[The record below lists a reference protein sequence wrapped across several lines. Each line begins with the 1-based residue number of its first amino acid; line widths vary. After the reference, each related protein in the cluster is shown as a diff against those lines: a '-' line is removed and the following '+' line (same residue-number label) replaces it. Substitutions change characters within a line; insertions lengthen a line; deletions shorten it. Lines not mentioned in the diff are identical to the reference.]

1 MVAGEERGD
10 MNPNLL
16 LSIFPGIDLLGA
28 AAEELGFCVVRGPD
42 VLWGGDIRKFHPPAG
57 VFGGVFGGP
66 PCQCFSSLRFIVEH
80 NGHKPRFGNMI
91 PEFERCVREA
101 QPQWFLME
109 NVKGAPIPHIE
120 GYGVHPQLFDNR
132 WLGDAASRPRRISFG
147 WLGGED
153 CVCAGRWRKGHCR
166 AKHLHIESVALEN
179 LRYEYAAIGGQPRSG
194 LGNGNDRRRKGG
206 GLRRGTSCL
215 GLTTRSK
222 ETFADLCRKQ
232 GLPKGFDLPGM
243 TIEAKCQAVGNGVP
257 MAMGR
262 ALFKAIR
269 ELLEK
274 EGA

>member
-1 MVAGEERGD
+1 

-16 LSIFPGIDLLGA
+16 LSIFPGIDMLGD
-28 AAEELGFCVVRGPD
+28 AAEQLGFCVLRGPD

-66 PCQCFSSLRFIVEH
+66 PCQCFSSLRFIVQH
-80 NGHKPRFGNMI
+80 NGHKPKFGNLI
-91 PEFERCVREA
+91 PQFRRCVMEA
-101 QPQWFLME
+101 RPQWFLME
-109 NVKGAPIPHIE
+109 NVRGAPIPRVPF
-120 GYGVHPQLFDNR
+120 YGSHSQLLNNR
-132 WLGDAASRPRRISFG
+132 WLGESQNRLRRITFG
-147 WLGGED
+147 WRGAPNCICGD
-153 CVCAGRWRKGHCR
+153 GPRKRGCR
-166 AKHLHIESVALEN
+166 TVHLVLPRVAVEN
-179 LRYEYAAIGGQPRSG
+179 TLWEYAAIGGQARSG
-194 LGNGNDRRRKGG
+194 IGNGNDRRRKGG

-222 ETFADLCRKQ
+222 DALVELCRKQ

-274 EGA
+274 GGCVDAGV